1 MRAASGEMRSVN
13 VRMDSSSESSES
25 SERKNDRLNT
35 SSIQGQMLGR
45 DMCAPK
51 GVDFANEACGGA
63 VRRRAG
69 EKGEKK
75 GRERMKE

>member
-13 VRMDSSSESSES
+13 VLMDSSSES

-35 SSIQGQMLGR
+35 SSIQGRMLDR

-51 GVDFANEACGGA
+51 GVDFAKEACGGA

-69 EKGEKK
+69 GKGEKK